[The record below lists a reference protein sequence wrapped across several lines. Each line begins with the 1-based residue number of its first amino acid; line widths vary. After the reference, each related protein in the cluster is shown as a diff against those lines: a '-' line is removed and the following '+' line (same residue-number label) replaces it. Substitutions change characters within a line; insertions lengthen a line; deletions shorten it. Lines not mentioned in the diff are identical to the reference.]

1 MSEYREPIPKK
12 KRIKLSV
19 HKYRKLIRKLIEERG
34 DACDVCGRPG
44 VSAHHVIHKSQL
56 GDDSPKN
63 LRLLCHAHHRLS
75 HGDNIK
81 EK

>member
-1 MSEYREPIPKK
+1 MSKYVKPFPKK
-12 KRIKLSV
+12 KRIKLSE
-19 HKYRKLIRKLIEERG
+19 HKYRKLVRKIIEERG

-44 VSAHHVIHKSQL
+44 VSAHHIIHRSRMGEDTKE
-56 GDDSPKN
+56 N
-63 LRLLCHAHHRLS
+63 LRLLCHFHHRTS